1 MPNLCCGWQ
10 VHRAKVR
17 IDGEMRE
24 VVVKVR
30 HPGTAEKI
38 RLDFALLKPLAAASA
53 QVKALKVCSY
63 LKPPASWSQ

>member
-1 MPNLCCGWQ
+1 M
-10 VHRAKVR
+10 K

-53 QVKALKVCSY
+53 RVKALKVSGCLSM
-63 LKPPASWSQ
+63 LLLRIWKNLC